1 MSAQGPAIAEGVT
14 PKEVVETLERFR
26 ELMRPLELVASK
38 VCSAY
43 DGELH
48 RRHGYDF
55 CLPMENSIEAL
66 AAARAEWAAALAA
79 FKKTIEAL
87 P

>member
-1 MSAQGPAIAEGVT
+1 MSAQKPAIADGVT
-14 PKEVVETLERFR
+14 PKGVVEILVRFR
-26 ELMRPLELVASK
+26 ELMRPLEATASK
-38 VCSAY
+38 ICAAY

-55 CLPMENSIEAL
+55 CRPMENSIEAL
-66 AAARAEWAAALAA
+66 ASARAEWADALAA
-79 FKKTIEAL
+79 FKKAIEAL